1 MNDIRELKNKIENNT
16 LDDAILIFK
25 YNKVDFEF
33 LCEHYVNEIAKV
45 KKLEKIYISSLDEL
59 VGNTNSGDDFFTAEN
74 IKAPYLYIYKTDT
87 LLSLGEYYDVKNLII
102 ICGKVS
108 KDIKI
113 DYIDFP
119 AVQNWQ
125 IEDFVKMRAPGLN
138 DDMVKWLCNICKYD
152 FYRLDNE
159 LKKIEIFDKKLQPII
174 FNQMSDE
181 GVFSDLNTLN
191 IMSLTN
197 AIMQKDLF
205 TINTILS
212 DLKNIDIEA
221 TGLCTLLLRQF
232 KCNIEVEGNRAWNPD
247 LLCTEKQ
254 FNYLKRNHAKYSTI
268 QMYNIYEF
276 LTSLDMRLKSGE
288 LQFKADNR
296 PNNNS
301 FADYIVANVLTLG
314 K

>member
-59 VGNTNSGDDFFTAEN
+59 VGNTNSGGDFFAAEN
-74 IKAPYLYIYKTDT
+74 IKTPYLYIYKTDT

-138 DDMVKWLCNICKYD
+138 DDMIKWLCNICKYD

-232 KCNIEVEGNRAWNPD
+232 KCNIEVEGNRTWNPD

>member
-74 IKAPYLYIYKTDT
+74 IKTPYLYIYKTDT
-87 LLSLGEYYDVKNLII
+87 LLSLGEYYDVRNLII

-152 FYRLDNE
+152 FYKLDNE

>member
-1 MNDIRELKNKIENNT
+1 MNSIRELKNKIENNT

-45 KKLEKIYISSLDEL
+45 KKFEKIYISSLDEL
-59 VGNTNSGDDFFTAEN
+59 VGNANSDDDFFATEN

-102 ICGKVS
+102 VCGKVS

-138 DDMVKWLCNICKYD
+138 DDMIKWLCNICKYD

-205 TINTILS
+205 TINSILS

-221 TGLCTLLLRQF
+221 TGLCTLLLKQF
-232 KCNIEVEGNRAWNPD
+232 KRNIEVEGNHAWNPD
-247 LLCTEKQ
+247 LQCTEKQ
-254 FNYLKRNHAKYSTI
+254 FNYLKRNHAKYSTS

-276 LTSLDMRLKSGE
+276 LTSLDMRLKRGE

-301 FADYIVANVLTLG
+301 FTDYIVANVLTLG

>member
-276 LTSLDMRLKSGE
+276 LTTLDMRLKSGE

>member
-74 IKAPYLYIYKTDT
+74 IKEPYLYIYKTDT

>member
-59 VGNTNSGDDFFTAEN
+59 VGNTNSDGDFFVTEN
-74 IKAPYLYIYKTDT
+74 IKTPYLYIYKTDT

-301 FADYIVANVLTLG
+301 FTDYIVANVLTLG

>member
-25 YNKVDFEF
+25 YNKMDFEF

-74 IKAPYLYIYKTDT
+74 IKTPYLYIYKTDT

-247 LLCTEKQ
+247 LQCTEKQ

-301 FADYIVANVLTLG
+301 FADYIVVNVLTLG

>member
-74 IKAPYLYIYKTDT
+74 IKTPYLYIYKTDT

-125 IEDFVKMRAPGLN
+125 IEDFVKMHAPGLN

>member
-1 MNDIRELKNKIENNT
+1 MNSIRELKNKIENNT

-59 VGNTNSGDDFFTAEN
+59 VGNANNDGDFFVTEN
-74 IKAPYLYIYKTDT
+74 IKVPYLYIYKTDT
-87 LLSLGEYYDVKNLII
+87 LLSLSEYYDVKNLII
-102 ICGKVS
+102 VCGKVS

-205 TINTILS
+205 TINSILS

-221 TGLCTLLLRQF
+221 TGLCTLLLKQF
-232 KCNIEVEGNRAWNPD
+232 KCNIEVEGNRAWNSD
-247 LLCTEKQ
+247 LQCTEKQ
-254 FNYLKRNHAKYSTI
+254 FNYLKRNHAKYSTS

-276 LTSLDMRLKSGE
+276 LTSLDMRLKRGE

>member
-1 MNDIRELKNKIENNT
+1 
-16 LDDAILIFK
+16 
-25 YNKVDFEF
+25 
-33 LCEHYVNEIAKV
+33 
-45 KKLEKIYISSLDEL
+45 
-59 VGNTNSGDDFFTAEN
+59 
-74 IKAPYLYIYKTDT
+74 
-87 LLSLGEYYDVKNLII
+87 
-102 ICGKVS
+102 
-108 KDIKI
+108 
-113 DYIDFP
+113 
-119 AVQNWQ
+119 
-125 IEDFVKMRAPGLN
+125 MRAPGLN

>member
-59 VGNTNSGDDFFTAEN
+59 VGNTNSDGDFFAAEN
-74 IKAPYLYIYKTDT
+74 IKTPYLYIYKTDT

-102 ICGKVS
+102 VCGKVS

-138 DDMVKWLCNICKYD
+138 DDMIKWLCNICKYD

-296 PNNNS
+296 PNNNL

>member
-74 IKAPYLYIYKTDT
+74 IKTPYLYIYKTDT

-232 KCNIEVEGNRAWNPD
+232 KWNIEVEGNRAWNPD